1 MILAAHAIAGAA
13 LGRWSQNPAVSFA
26 LGFASHFV
34 LDAIPHSQY
43 KLNSR
48 IYNENP
54 MKDDMALNKD
64 FIRDIF
70 LLGLDCFIGLSLSVL
85 LFQGWA
91 GLENPSSPVLFGSLG
106 GVLPDALI
114 FLSWKFRKWPL
125 TAIQKLHNWAH
136 AEKEFDYNSKT
147 GFLLQVAIVAAIVLA
162 SKILIK

>member
-26 LGFASHFV
+26 LGFMSHFV

-48 IYNENP
+48 IYDENP
-54 MKDDMALNKD
+54 MKEDMALNKD
-64 FIRDIF
+64 FVGDIF
-70 LLGLDCFIGLSLSVL
+70 LLGFDCFIGLSLSIL
-85 LFQGWA
+85 LFQGRV
-91 GLENPSSPVLFGSLG
+91 GLDGPSSPILFGSLG
-106 GVLPDALI
+106 GVLPDALQ
-114 FLSWKFRKWPL
+114 FLFWKFRKWPL
-125 TAIQKLHNWAH
+125 TTIQKFHSWVH